1 MSRSWT
7 FTSLVS
13 GNPLV
18 FTEVKREQEL
28 EIVEII
34 GDDDYRYVLGALERH
49 ARGWAVV
56 ITEHGYS
63 ADVSDFVEGLEP
75 FPTANAAARW
85 IASGEAR
92 DAISAAAEWAY
103 QEAAEA
109 WYEEQMMYPYG

>member
-13 GNPLV
+13 GNPLT
-18 FTEVKREQEL
+18 FTEVAREREL
-28 EIVEII
+28 EIAEIV
-34 GDDDYRYVLGALERH
+34 GDYRLVLGKLERTE
-49 ARGWAVV
+49 RGWAVV
-56 ITEHGYS
+56 ITNHGYS
-63 ADVSDFVEGLEP
+63 ADVSYFEEGLEP

-92 DAISAAAEWAY
+92 DAISAAMEWAY